1 MMILK
6 PKNSDNLI
14 TIIDAGGAISSI
26 PICWIQFNQWFG
38 LLICIF
44 IGYCKEDTC
53 YTLVDL
59 YCTFDLYIVY
69 CGSSKKV
76 LTALLTLADC
86 VGSQNRIIALNGD
99 ASKLDLISSSN
110 HHP

>member
-1 MMILK
+1 MYHKALNGY
-6 PKNSDNLI
+6 PKEFIHL
-14 TIIDAGGAISSI
+14 
-26 PICWIQFNQWFG
+26 
-38 LLICIF
+38 IF
-44 IGYCKEDTC
+44 IFIRYCKEDTC

-86 VGSQNRIIALNGD
+86 VGSLNRLSAV
-99 ASKLDLISSSN
+99 SRFS
-110 HHP
+110 PR